1 MILNVSGRTDVVAF
15 YINWFM
21 NRLKEGFIDV
31 RNPFYKKMIS
41 RIYFKDVDGIVF
53 CTKNPIPILDKL
65 DDIKI
70 PFIFHVT
77 LTPYKKDVEP
87 NVPPKGLVIEAIKKI
102 SKKIGKK
109 RIWIRY
115 DPVFIN
121 DEYTL
126 EYHLK
131 NFDRMCELLDGFV
144 DKIIISFL
152 DMYQNV
158 RYNMPYLRPKTL
170 TENDY
175 KEIGINFS
183 NSAKNHGMTVQTCAE
198 KRNLSEYGFKVSDC
212 ITKEVARKFTG
223 KENFRT
229 WTARKGKCRC
239 VSMVDI
245 GEYNTCIN
253 LCKYCYANYDE
264 TKVKE
269 NFKMHDD
276 ESSLLIGNIKENDEI
291 KIRKN

>member
-15 YINWFM
+15 YTNWFM

-77 LTPYKKDVEP
+77 LTPYKKDIEP

-109 RIWIRY
+109 RIWVRY

>member
-1 MILNVSGRTDVVAF
+1 
-15 YINWFM
+15 
-21 NRLKEGFIDV
+21 
-31 RNPFYKKMIS
+31 
-41 RIYFKDVDGIVF
+41 
-53 CTKNPIPILDKL
+53 
-65 DDIKI
+65 
-70 PFIFHVT
+70 
-77 LTPYKKDVEP
+77 
-87 NVPPKGLVIEAIKKI
+87 
-102 SKKIGKK
+102 
-109 RIWIRY
+109 
-115 DPVFIN
+115 
-121 DEYTL
+121 
-126 EYHLK
+126 
-131 NFDRMCELLDGFV
+131 MCELLDGFV

-152 DMYQNV
+152 DMYQNA

-212 ITKEVARKFTG
+212 ITKEIARKFTG

-229 WTARKGKCRC
+229 WTARKGKCKC

-253 LCKYCYANYDE
+253 LCKYCYANFDE

-269 NFKMHDD
+269 AFKMHDD
-276 ESSLLIGNIKENDEI
+276 ESSLLIGNIKNNDEI

>member
-15 YINWFM
+15 YTNWFM
-21 NRLKEGFIDV
+21 NRLKEGFVDV

-170 TENDY
+170 TDNDY

-212 ITKEVARKFTG
+212 ITKEIARKFTG

-229 WTARKGKCRC
+229 WTARKGKCKC

-253 LCKYCYANYDE
+253 LCKYCYANFDE

-269 NFKMHDD
+269 AFKMHA
-276 ESSLLIGNIKENDEI
+276 
-291 KIRKN
+291 

>member
-15 YINWFM
+15 YTNWFM
-21 NRLKEGFIDV
+21 NRLKEGFVDV